1 MTKTTTPNTPVSE
14 LGDDESDGRRQR
26 SDRSRGKIVQAMFE
40 LLGEGDTSPSAVAV
54 ADRAGVGLRTVFR
67 HFDDM
72 ESIYNVMV
80 DQCLARVIP
89 IMKAPYHA
97 TEWRERLLECTD
109 RSAKIY
115 EMVFPAKLV
124 LNLRRYQSD
133 FLMERHQQDVVLLR
147 SALKGILPDMLTR
160 NKILFSAIETTL
172 SFATWQ
178 TLRQDQNLSV
188 ETSKKSTTLM
198 LAALISSQGE

>member
-1 MTKTTTPNTPVSE
+1 MTKTTTPNAPARHSV
-14 LGDDESDGRRQR
+14 DESSDGRRQR

-72 ESIYNVMV
+72 DSIYNVMV
-80 DQCLARVIP
+80 DQCLARVTP
-89 IMKAPYHA
+89 IMEAPY
-97 TEWRERLLECTD
+97 TTIEWRERLMECTN
-109 RSAKIY
+109 RSARIY

-124 LNLRRYQSD
+124 LSLRRFQSD
-133 FLMERHQQDVVLLR
+133 FLMDRHQQDVAMLR
-147 SALKGILPDMLTR
+147 SRLQEILPVEVTGDKT
-160 NKILFSAIETTL
+160 LFSAIETTL
-172 SFATWQ
+172 SFSTWR

-188 ETSKKSTTLM
+188 EASIKTTALMLTTL
-198 LAALISSQGE
+198 ISRQKK

>member
-1 MTKTTTPNTPVSE
+1 MTEAMASNKLAAHSTP
-14 LGDDESDGRRQR
+14 DEADGRRQR

-54 ADRAGVGLRTVFR
+54 ADRADVGLRTVFR

-89 IMKAPYHA
+89 IMQAPYQA
-97 TEWRERLLECTD
+97 TEWRERLIECTE
-109 RSAKIY
+109 RSAEIY

-124 LNLRRYQSD
+124 LNLRRFQSD
-133 FLMERHQQDVVLLR
+133 FLMDRHRQDVVLLR
-147 SALKGILPDMLTR
+147 TALKGILPEDLTR
-160 NKILFSAIETTL
+160 NRILFSAIETTL

-178 TLRQDQNLSV
+178 TLRQDQKLSV
-188 ETSKKSTTLM
+188 QDSKKATALM
-198 LAALISSQGE
+198 LSALISNQDE

>member
-1 MTKTTTPNTPVSE
+1 MTKTITSNTPVPQLTPE
-14 LGDDESDGRRQR
+14 EADGRRQR

-89 IMKAPYHA
+89 LMKAPYQA
-97 TEWRERLLECTD
+97 TEWRERLIECTE
-109 RSAKIY
+109 RSAEIY

-124 LNLRRYQSD
+124 LNLRRFQSD
-133 FLMERHQQDVVLLR
+133 FLMDRHRQDVVLLR
-147 SALKGILPDMLTR
+147 SALKGILPEALTR
-160 NKILFSAIETTL
+160 NRILFSAIETTL

-178 TLRQDQNLSV
+178 TLRQDQKLSV
-188 ETSKKSTTLM
+188 QASKKATALM
-198 LAALISSQGE
+198 LTALISDQGE